1 MIPLKDYNPTRSTP
15 VVTILLIAACIA
27 VYFLVQPTF
36 PDSAVARVRSA
47 ECSNFEF
54 NLDNAA
60 IPYEI
65 TNGRPLNEPET
76 ESLLRAVGCPASE
89 AETDSSPGKNVFLAV
104 VYSMFLHGG
113 FLHLA
118 GNMLYLWV
126 FGNNIEDIQ
135 GKFVYVVFYVLSG
148 IAATIGHVVLNLDS
162 PIPIVGAS
170 GAIAGVMGAYL
181 VLFPRV
187 PIRTFI
193 MFFLVMVRDIEARWL
208 LGFWF
213 VSQFLINPNSGVAW
227 AAHVGGFVFGVVGG
241 LFWRARRPPPRPQ
254 PLIAYGR
261 PIF

>member
-15 VVTILLIAACIA
+15 IVTLLLMAACIG
-27 VYFLVQPTF
+27 VYFLVQPTISN
-36 PDSAVARVRSA
+36 DVVQRVENSA
-47 ECSNFEF
+47 CTNFRF

-65 TNGRPLNEPET
+65 TEGRPLT
-76 ESLLRAVGCPASE
+76 ESE
-89 AETDSSPGKNVFLAV
+89 AETMLNAAGCATSETETDGSPNKSVFLAV

-135 GKFVYVVFYVLSG
+135 GKVVYLAFYLLSG
-148 IAATIGHVVLNLDS
+148 VAATIAHVALNVDS

-187 PIRTFI
+187 PIRSLI
-193 MFFLVMVRDIEARWL
+193 MFFFILFRDIEARWL

-213 VSQFLINPNSGVAW
+213 VSQFFINPNSGVAW
-227 AAHVGGFVFGVVGG
+227 AAHVGGFVFGAIVAFIFRDR
-241 LFWRARRPPPRPQ
+241 LRPK
-254 PLIAYGR
+254 PLSFLPY
-261 PIF
+261 

>member
-1 MIPLKDYNPTRSTP
+1 MIPLKDYNPTRTTP
-15 VVTILLIAACIA
+15 IVTILLMAACIG
-27 VYFLVQPTF
+27 VYFFVQPTISS
-36 PDSAVARVRSA
+36 DVVERVDNSA
-47 ECSNFEF
+47 CTNFRF

-65 TNGRPLNEPET
+65 TEGRPLT
-76 ESLLRAVGCPASE
+76 ERE
-89 AETDSSPGKNVFLAV
+89 AEILLSSAGCSTSEVEQDASPNKSVFLAV

-135 GKFVYVVFYVLSG
+135 GKVVYLVFYLLSG
-148 IAATIGHVVLNLDS
+148 VAATVAHVALNVDS

-187 PIRTFI
+187 PIRSVI
-193 MFFLVMVRDIEARWL
+193 MFFLILFRDIEARWL

-213 VSQFLINPNSGVAW
+213 VSQFFISPNSGVAW

-241 LFWRARRPPPRPQ
+241 LFWRSKRPPTPAP
-254 PLIAYGR
+254 AYVYDVPYR
-261 PIF
+261 